1 MSAGAEPV
9 TDYLDVTLLGKSY
22 RIACPQA
29 EQAGLEAAVAYL
41 QEKMAEITENTKK
54 ILEVILNLKEG
65 EVMSYRDVA
74 HLAGLSN
81 GARQVS
87 RVLHSMSKKYGL
99 PWWRVVRS
107 DRTIGLPEPAK
118 SEQMELLKKE
128 GVSFT
133 AQGKIVIEDELL

>member
-1 MSAGAEPV
+1 MWHTWLAFQMG
-9 TDYLDVTLLGKSY
+9 LDRFREFCTP
-22 RIACPQA
+22 CP
-29 EQAGLEAAVAYL
+29 
-41 QEKMAEITENTKK
+41 
-54 ILEVILNLKEG
+54 
-65 EVMSYRDVA
+65 
-74 HLAGLSN
+74 
-81 GARQVS
+81 
-87 RVLHSMSKKYGL
+87 KKYGL

>member
-1 MSAGAEPV
+1 
-9 TDYLDVTLLGKSY
+9 
-22 RIACPQA
+22 
-29 EQAGLEAAVAYL
+29 
-41 QEKMAEITENTKK
+41 MAEITENTKK

-107 DRTIGLPEPAK
+107 DRTI
-118 SEQMELLKKE
+118 
-128 GVSFT
+128 
-133 AQGKIVIEDELL
+133 INN

>member
-1 MSAGAEPV
+1 
-9 TDYLDVTLLGKSY
+9 
-22 RIACPQA
+22 
-29 EQAGLEAAVAYL
+29 
-41 QEKMAEITENTKK
+41 MAEITENTKK

-107 DRTIGLPEPAK
+107 DRTIGLQEPAK

-133 AQGKIVIEDELL
+133 TQGKIVIEDELL

>member
-1 MSAGAEPV
+1 
-9 TDYLDVTLLGKSY
+9 
-22 RIACPQA
+22 
-29 EQAGLEAAVAYL
+29 
-41 QEKMAEITENTKK
+41 MAEITENTKK

-87 RVLHSMSKKYGL
+87 RVLHSMSKNYGL
-99 PWWRVVRS
+99 HWWRVVRS

-133 AQGKIVIEDELL
+133 TQGKIVIEDELL

>member
-1 MSAGAEPV
+1 
-9 TDYLDVTLLGKSY
+9 
-22 RIACPQA
+22 
-29 EQAGLEAAVAYL
+29 
-41 QEKMAEITENTKK
+41 
-54 ILEVILNLKEG
+54 
-65 EVMSYRDVA
+65 MSYRDVA

-133 AQGKIVIEDELL
+133 TQGKIVIEDELL

>member
-1 MSAGAEPV
+1 
-9 TDYLDVTLLGKSY
+9 
-22 RIACPQA
+22 
-29 EQAGLEAAVAYL
+29 
-41 QEKMAEITENTKK
+41 MAEITENTKK

-107 DRTIGLPEPAK
+107 DRTIGL
-118 SEQMELLKKE
+118 
-128 GVSFT
+128 
-133 AQGKIVIEDELL
+133 